1 MSATEL
7 PTMVRF
13 DLEAI
18 NRPGIQAVGMG
29 AGTLFDALTHCSNA
43 EPADLVVWINFN
55 PGDFAVKVDP
65 AKCLEVFGLES
76 SELACGPIEFTN
88 GPGWFV
94 ADRAECEG
102 YR

>member
-18 NRPGIQAVGMG
+18 LRPDIQAVGMG
-29 AGTLFDALTHCSNA
+29 AGTLFEALTRCSNA
-43 EPADLVVWINFN
+43 EPADIAVYIDL
-55 PGDFAVKVDP
+55 GRKDFAVKVDP